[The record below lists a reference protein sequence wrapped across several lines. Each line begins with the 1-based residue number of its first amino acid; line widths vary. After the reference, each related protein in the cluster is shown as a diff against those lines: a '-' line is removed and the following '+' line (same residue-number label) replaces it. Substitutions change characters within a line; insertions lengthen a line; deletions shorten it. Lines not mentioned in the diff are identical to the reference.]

1 MKPSTSD
8 PKDRDYTNGKLTV
21 HWRPAKCI
29 HVTTCYKELIEVF
42 NPRNRPWVNMNGA
55 PNERIIEIVD
65 KCPTGAITWS
75 WNNEE
80 GNKEKTAPLKEEKDV
95 TEVKIM
101 RDGPIVVMGDFEI
114 TGPNDES
121 YNKMKMISFCRCGSS
136 NNMPFCD
143 GTHRKSGFKE
153 GI

>member
-1 MKPSTSD
+1 MDRESTMD
-8 PKDRDYTNGKLTV
+8 KNNRDYSNKDITV
-21 HWRPAKCI
+21 HWKPSECI

-55 PNERIIEIVD
+55 STEKIIEVVK
-65 KCPTGAITWS
+65 KCPTGALTYS
-75 WNNEE
+75 WIDKSKQDEV
-80 GNKEKTAPLKEEKDV
+80 EKKQEQEKNL

-101 RDGPIVVMGDFEI
+101 KDGPIVVMGDFEI
-114 TGPNDES
+114 TGPQGQT

-143 GTHRKSGFKE
+143 GTHRKMGFE
-153 GI
+153 E